1 MRLLGVNVGLN
12 PATLALGAGVLILG
26 PTILGIGK
34 SLARSVVKTGI
45 KGSLMLYEKGKETLS
60 EAKETVEDL
69 TAEAR
74 SEVSETKKA
83 QPAKKAS
90 SA

>member
-1 MRLLGVNVGLN
+1 MRLPNFSLGLN
-12 PATLALGAGVLILG
+12 PGTVALGAAAFLLG
-26 PTILGIGK
+26 PTILVVARG
-34 SLARSVVKTGI
+34 LARSVVKAGI
-45 KGSLMLYEKGKETLS
+45 KGGLTIYEKGKLTVA

-74 SEVSETKKA
+74 SEISKPQSP

-90 SA
+90 RA